1 MLPQQGNEGE
11 QVCILGLGYV
21 GLTLAVVMAERGYRV
36 VGVEINRETLRV
48 LQSGT
53 AHFYEV
59 GLSLRL
65 GRQIRL
71 GNLRVT
77 HDVIDAAQCTTFLI
91 TVGTPLG
98 VDGNPQLDMVERV
111 SRDIAKVITDDS
123 LVILRSTVKIGTT
136 RKVVKPILEAT
147 GRRFQLAYCPERTI
161 EGRALEELVRLPQIV
176 GGDDPDAAWRAM
188 QLFQRIT
195 PTTIRVSTLEA
206 AELIKL
212 LDNSYRDLFFS
223 FGNEVALLCDAVGLD
238 AAEVINA
245 ANTGYERTSI
255 ARPGLVGGPCLEKD
269 PHILTA
275 SLQEVDFHPRL
286 IATARTLNESLP
298 AKIVESIKARVANGD
313 WPAKLRIAICG
324 IAFKGR
330 PETDDTRGTPTK
342 YVIDALREQYPQADF
357 VGQDFAVRP
366 DVIAKFGL
374 VPVSIDEAFAA
385 AHLVVVTNNNSK
397 YEWLDIDRQ
406 VEQMARPGIVFDCW
420 DVLPASH
427 ATMPSD
433 ITFLRLGCSS
443 QAAAAKLRKHI
454 YA

>member
-1 MLPQQGNEGE
+1 MPPPQSSGGE

-36 VGVEINRETLRV
+36 VGVEINPETLRV

-59 GLSLRL
+59 GLTLRL
-65 GRQIRL
+65 GRQLRL

-77 HDVIDAAQCTTFLI
+77 GSVQDAATCTTFLI
-91 TVGTPLG
+91 TVGTPLNAEG
-98 VDGNPQLDMVERV
+98 VPRLDMVERV
-111 SRDIAKVITDDS
+111 TRDIASVMNDDS
-123 LVILRSTVKIGTT
+123 IVILRSTVKIGTT
-136 RKVVKPILEAT
+136 RKVVVPILEAT
-147 GRRFQLAYCPERTI
+147 GKRFQVAYCPERTI

-176 GGDDPDAAWRAM
+176 GGGDPDASWRAM

-195 PTTIRVSTLEA
+195 PTTIRVSTLET

-223 FGNEVALLCDAVGLD
+223 FGNEVAMLCDAVGLD

-255 ARPGLVGGPCLEKD
+255 AKPGLVGGPCLEKD
-269 PHILTA
+269 PHILAA
-275 SLQEVDFHPRL
+275 SLSDVNFHPRL
-286 IATARTLNESLP
+286 IATGRALNESLP
-298 AKIVESIKARVANGD
+298 EKIVEAINAQVAKD
-313 WPAKLRIAICG
+313 EWPKQIRIAICG

-342 YVIDALREQYPQADF
+342 YVIDALREQFPEATF
-357 VGQDFAVRP
+357 VGQDFAVKP
-366 DVIAKFGL
+366 EAISAFGL
-374 VPVSIDEAFAA
+374 TPVTIEAAFEGS
-385 AHLVVVTNNNSK
+385 HLVVVTNNNSK
-397 YEWLDIDRQ
+397 YEWLDIDKE
-406 VEQMARPGIVFDCW
+406 VEKMARPGVVFDCW
-420 DVLPASH
+420 GVLPASF
-427 ATMPSD
+427 ADMPAN
-433 ITFLRLGCSS
+433 IRFLRLGCSS
-443 QAAAAKLRKHI
+443 QTAAAKLRKHV